1 MKTMKTY
8 LLALLAVML
17 VNVTMAQ
24 DHSSYL
30 KDNAPA
36 SDVDHSKETL
46 IKNVS
51 VFDGEN
57 EKLITGKDVVIKG
70 NKIVGLVNAGGKESG
85 YHEVIDGKGGY
96 LTPGL
101 IDVHYHTVLG
111 LEPNVMASSPKTYV
125 VSFGISELEDVLMR
139 GVTTVRD
146 AGGDVAGMKQA
157 IDKGLLRGPRIYPSQ
172 AVIGQYSG
180 HVDFRNVNYL
190 PKEWGGP
197 QDAFER
203 AGVALAANG
212 VQQVLAATRDN
223 LYKGASQI
231 KIAVSGG
238 VISFTDPL
246 YVNELFS
253 EEIETAVRAA
263 ADYGT
268 YVMAHAHS
276 AEPIK
281 RAIKAGVKSL
291 DHNSQADEEAI
302 KMMADNGV
310 HMSVQVLT
318 PVQIVANYPADD
330 VRHIKAQQALDNTGQ
345 VLEWV
350 KKYGVHQAWGTDLLN
365 DPEQRKLQLQDLTLR
380 TKWFSSAELM
390 VQATGNGGKTV
401 ALCGKRNPYGKVG
414 VIEADAMADIL
425 IYNQNPLE
433 DIKIVEDFENNL
445 KLIIKDGKVYKN
457 TL

>member
-1 MKTMKTY
+1 MRMLFIF
-8 LLALLAVML
+8 LLIACFFVQLP
-17 VNVTMAQ
+17 AQ
-24 DHSSYL
+24 DS
-30 KDNAPA
+30 P
-36 SDVDHSKETL
+36 TIL
-46 IKNVS
+46 IKNVNI
-51 VFDGEN
+51 FDGEN
-57 EKLITGKDVVIKG
+57 ATLTTGKDVVVKDNLIQD
-70 NKIVGLVNAGGKESG
+70 IVNSGGSERG
-85 YHEVIDGKGGY
+85 YDQVIDGKGGF

-101 IDVHYHTVLG
+101 VDVHYHTVLG
-111 LEPNVMASSPKTYV
+111 LEPNVMSSSPKTYV

-146 AGGDVAGMKQA
+146 AGGDVAGMKKA
-157 IDKGLLRGPRIYPSQ
+157 IDEGHLRGPRIYPSQ

-203 AGVALAANG
+203 AGVALTCNG
-212 VQQVLAATRDN
+212 VQQVLAATRHN
-223 LYKGASQI
+223 LYTGASQI

-246 YVNELFS
+246 YVNEMLP
-253 EEIETAVRAA
+253 EEIEAAVRAA

-281 RAIKAGVKSL
+281 RAIRAGVKSL

-302 KMMADNGV
+302 KMMAENDC

-318 PVQIVANYPADD
+318 PSQIVETYPATD

-345 VLEWV
+345 VLEWA

-365 DPEQRKLQLQDLTLR
+365 DPEQRKLQLKDLTLR
-380 TKWFSSAELM
+380 TQWYSSEELM
-390 VQATGNGGKTV
+390 IQATGNGGKTV
-401 ALCGKRNPYGKVG
+401 ALSGKRNPYGKIG
-414 VIEADAMADIL
+414 VIEKGAMADIL
-425 IYNQNPLE
+425 IYNQNPLK
-433 DIKIVEDFENNL
+433 DISIIEDFENNL
-445 KLIIKDGKVYKN
+445 KMIMKDGKVYKN
-457 TL
+457 KL